1 MSTHDIND
9 TEILAVKNGL
19 LQLGEAIDTI
29 AHRQLPA
36 PEIADRSLSGN
47 KIHGGK
53 IADFSSLGIRDKAT
67 KQILVVTNEGVLTD
81 TLTVQD
87 LLGDVKVESNLTVG
101 GTITASRLEVDE
113 LRADVRNERTT
124 PLIFECTEED
134 GPYGKGLMWTGSG
147 HTKQLIM
154 SANPD
159 RIWSSESFDL
169 HEGGEYRIGN
179 VKVLGNNELG
189 PDVSTSSL
197 TSVGTLRN
205 LRTEGNLVI
214 DQFIFYDGD
223 QMRLGIGTDAS
234 NGQLSVAGNEVEFI
248 VDPDYDS
255 VSVGTY
261 TTSDMKL
268 ITDNQCRVELKAN
281 NRITIGSDSD
291 SITTISGKLGVG
303 VNNPDV
309 CFSTSGPIKFEN
321 KKFEVGREAP
331 VNGIY
336 GKGDIVWNSEP
347 QPTGYVGWVCIR
359 SGTPGIWKPFG
370 VIGE

>member
-53 IADFSSLGIRDKAT
+53 IADFSSLGIRDEAT
-67 KQILVVTNEGVLTD
+67 KQTLVVTNDGVLTD
-81 TLTVQD
+81 TLTVHN

-113 LRADVRNERTT
+113 LKADVRNERTT
-124 PLIFECTEED
+124 PLIFECTEND

-159 RIWSSESFDL
+159 RIWSSESIDL
-169 HEGGEYRIGN
+169 HEEAEYCIGN
-179 VKVLGNNELG
+179 IKVLSNNELG
-189 PDVSTSSL
+189 PNVATSSL

-205 LRTEGNLVI
+205 LRTEGNLII

-359 SGTPGIWKPFG
+359 SGTPGIRKPFG